1 MDGSLDVRRF
11 LSSQEEGSARSSGDV
26 PVPRNGDSGEMSP
39 EKVHNARVA
48 VARGARD
55 AEDCK
60 LLLEMLGLA
69 PDEGGDPPVAR

>member
-11 LSSQEEGSARSSGDV
+11 LGSQEEGSARPSGEV
-26 PVPRNGDSGEMSP
+26 PVPRNGDAGGMSP
-39 EKVHNARVA
+39 EKVHCARVA

-69 PDEGGDPPVAR
+69 PDESGEPPVTH